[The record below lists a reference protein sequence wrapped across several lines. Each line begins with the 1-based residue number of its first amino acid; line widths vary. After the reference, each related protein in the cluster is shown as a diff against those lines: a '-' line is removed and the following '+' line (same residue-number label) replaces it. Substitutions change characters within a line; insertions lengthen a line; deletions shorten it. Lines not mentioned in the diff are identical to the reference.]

1 MAIPIT
7 GSPQAVPLG
16 NGYALRAP
24 GLQGTAEVVP
34 ATVGLARSIRSGG
47 GGLLALEMALRATDT
62 TPTRDI
68 EVDLR
73 PVPGAAAPP
82 LRSAHGEPG
91 LELEVPDPGPE
102 YGQLVLSIDDSGGIR
117 WHLPEPADASLA
129 AASGTRGAGAVRRF
143 RIPAALPPPPA
154 GAIGLQ
160 QRSLIGAIG
169 KRVLKVLVYPF
180 SDALLGYAVD
190 SFARHWE
197 AQKRPHRLRRFSPA
211 DYTTGAAPGLAPAEL
226 AGMSAAGP
234 VLLFVH
240 GTFSTAH
247 GAFGDLPLPALTQL
261 DERYGGRVIA
271 FDHPTLAD
279 DPKANV
285 QWLLQQV
292 PAGMQAD
299 IVCHSRGGLV
309 SRLLVERPASFGLP
323 VTPIHVR
330 RVVLAGVPNAGTALA
345 DKDHMV
351 DMIDRLTTVL
361 TLFPSGPAAETLEAV
376 ITAVKML
383 GRGVLT
389 GLDGLVAMQ
398 PKGGFVRDLNIPG
411 SAAGADYYAIASDYE
426 PTDRGL
432 RALVSGAADNLLDF
446 VFENSSNDLV
456 VPTDGVHARNGHAS
470 FPIAGQRVHLLA
482 RSEGAMHTGLFAQA
496 SVQAKLLEWLRV
508 EA

>member
-1 MAIPIT
+1 MAVTIT

-16 NGYALRAP
+16 GGYALRAP
-24 GLQGTAEVVP
+24 GLEGTAEVVP
-34 ATVGLARSIRSGG
+34 ATVGLGRSIRASGA
-47 GGLLALEMALRATDT
+47 GLLALEMALRASDT

-73 PVPGAAAPP
+73 PVPGAGAPP

-91 LELEVPDPGPE
+91 LELEVPDAGPE
-102 YGQLVLSIDDSGGIR
+102 YGQLVLSIDDAGGIR
-117 WHLPEPADASLA
+117 WHLPEPLDAVA
-129 AASGTRGAGAVRRF
+129 AASGARGAGAVRRF
-143 RIPAALPPPPA
+143 RIPATLPPPPP
-154 GAIGLQ
+154 GASGMQ

-180 SDALLGYAVD
+180 SDALLGYAAEL
-190 SFARHWE
+190 FTRRWE
-197 AQKRPHRLRRFSPA
+197 EQKRPHRLRRFAPA
-211 DYTTGAAPGLAPAEL
+211 DYTAGGAPALAPAEL
-226 AGMSAAGP
+226 AAMAAAGP

-247 GAFGDLPLPALTQL
+247 AAFGDLPLPAMTQL
-261 DERYGGRVIA
+261 HERYGGRVIA

-285 QWLLQQV
+285 QWLLERL
-292 PAGMQAD
+292 PPDMEAD

-323 VTPIHVR
+323 ATPVHVR
-330 RVVLAGVPNAGTALA
+330 RLVLAGVPNAGTLLA

-361 TLFPSGPAAETLEAV
+361 TLFPSGAAAETLEAV

-389 GLDGLVAMQ
+389 GLDGLVSMQ
-398 PKGGFVRDLNIPG
+398 PKGSFVRDLNIAG
-411 SAAGADYYAIASDYE
+411 SAAAADYYAIASDYE

-432 RALVSGAADNLLDF
+432 RAIVSGAADNLLDF
-446 VFENSSNDLV
+446 VFENSDNDLV
-456 VPTDGVHARNGHAS
+456 VPTQGVHARNGHAS
-470 FPIAGQRVHLLA
+470 FPIAADRVHLLA
-482 RSEGAMHTGLFAQA
+482 RTEGAMHTSLFAQA
-496 SVQAKLLEWLRV
+496 SVQGKLLEWLTA

>member
-1 MAIPIT
+1 MSVTIT

-16 NGYALRAP
+16 GGYALRAP

-34 ATVGLARSIRSGG
+34 ATVGLARSIRSSG
-47 GGLLALEMALRATDT
+47 GGLLALEMALRASDT

-73 PVPGAAAPP
+73 PVPGAGAP

-91 LELEVPDPGPE
+91 LELEVPDAGPE
-102 YGQLVLSIDDSGGIR
+102 YGQLVLSIDDTGGIR
-117 WHLPEPADASLA
+117 WHLPEPLDARPGTADD
-129 AASGTRGAGAVRRF
+129 TRGAGAVRRF
-143 RIPAALPPPPA
+143 RIPATLPPPPP
-154 GAIGLQ
+154 GATGLQ
-160 QRSLIGAIG
+160 QRSLIGAVG

-180 SDALLGYAVD
+180 SDAVLGYAVD
-190 SFARHWE
+190 LFARRWE
-197 AQKRPHRLRRFSPA
+197 EQKRPHRLRRFAPA
-211 DYTTGAAPGLAPAEL
+211 DYTAGDAPDLAPAEL
-226 AGMSAAGP
+226 ASMAAAGP

-247 GAFGDLPLPALTQL
+247 AAFGDLPLPAMTQL
-261 DERYGGRVIA
+261 HERYGERVIA

-285 QWLLQQV
+285 QWLLERL

-323 VTPIHVR
+323 ATPIQVR
-330 RVVLAGVPNAGTALA
+330 RLVLAGVPNAGTLLA

-361 TLFPSGPAAETLEAV
+361 TLFPSGAAAETLEAV

-398 PKGGFVRDLNIPG
+398 PRGAFVRDLNI
-411 SAAGADYYAIASDYE
+411 AAGPASASYYAVASDYE
-426 PTDRGL
+426 PKDRGL
-432 RALVSGAADNLLDF
+432 RAIVSGAADNLLDF
-446 VFENSSNDLV
+446 VFENSGNDLV
-456 VPTDGVHARNGHAS
+456 VPTHGVHARNGHAS
-470 FPIAGQRVHLLA
+470 FPIADDRVHLLA
-482 RSEGAMHTGLFAQA
+482 RSEGAMHTSLFAQP
-496 SVQAKLLEWLRV
+496 SVQAKLLEWLTV
-508 EA
+508 ED